1 MDELPEFLRRLLP
14 VEHTMPDEDAKSD
27 LSVEAAREIVAGPS
41 LSAVV
46 ESNTPLPV
54 IPAPINKLAK
64 LSDQALDKLSEILG
78 MSRDEVINHPQF
90 ERLIA
95 WAKLQLNASEVTLRS
110 QIRVDENI
118 LKARAVDTW
127 PKLRERL
134 EKARIE
140 ARQLREERLGAAKVV
155 EGGTR

>member
-14 VEHTMPDEDAKSD
+14 VEHTRPDEDAKPD
-27 LSVEAAREIVAGPS
+27 LSVEAARDIVEGPS

-64 LSDQALDKLSEILG
+64 LTDQALDKISEILG

-90 ERLIA
+90 ERSIA

-118 LKARAVDTW
+118 LKERAVDDM
-127 PKLRERL
+127 
-134 EKARIE
+134 AE
-140 ARQLREERLGAAKVV
+140 AQGAS
-155 EGGTR
+155 